1 MEICAIQ
8 RSHLGED
15 LLRFYFVFDRYNL
28 IALGPQQALGFTI
41 TIIHHYEGW
50 NQWALNF
57 NRECWLMLLG
67 FLLDFW
73 THEHIQNVLG
83 SFGRVIMGFKS
94 FEYH

>member
-1 MEICAIQ
+1 
-8 RSHLGED
+8 
-15 LLRFYFVFDRYNL
+15 L

-67 FLLDFW
+67 FRLDFW
-73 THEHIQNVLG
+73 THEHIHNAIS
-83 SFGRVIMGFKS
+83 SFGRVIMGFRS